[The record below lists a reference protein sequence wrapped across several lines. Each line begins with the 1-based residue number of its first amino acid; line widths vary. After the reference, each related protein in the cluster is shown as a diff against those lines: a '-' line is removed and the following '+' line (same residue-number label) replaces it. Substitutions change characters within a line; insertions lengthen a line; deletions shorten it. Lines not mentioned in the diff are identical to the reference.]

1 MKGKSAMTVLR
12 GILTTWPGR
21 IFAVALIGLMAGG
34 ALFVSRANAPA
45 AKAELRTQAVTKGS
59 VVQSVAVSGSV
70 AAVNQTKMS
79 FKTAGKVAA
88 LYVSVGQQ
96 VTAGQPLAKLDTT
109 DLEAALEQAQAN
121 LVTAQNNYNRTA
133 STSSDAQKALN
144 QARQQAAQDLAIA
157 QAALNKLTTNYAAAK
172 SNVGAFSDSAMSGVS
187 SFQDSL
193 NTIQLQIDALIAEMS
208 RIVGGG
214 DTGDLRNAFNAVSGA
229 NSPALQNARTN
240 SVSLLSPALADY
252 QSARS
257 ALLSVVGTFDAAA
270 ATGSDT
276 TGIANSFQLAQTNY
290 TIATSRL
297 TSALDTTSAVLAT
310 VQSSVTA
317 AQTSLNTQATK
328 VLHDPFD
335 QWRADLATLYT
346 LVGGQQQS
354 VSTVKL
360 KIAQATTYLG
370 TVNDAI
376 GGSIATATQNV
387 TTTAQR
393 GQQSIDS
400 AQTSLGSK
408 PYDLASSQA
417 SVDSAAA
424 AVETAQNNIA
434 SAVVTAP
441 TDGVVASVASQV
453 GETAAN
459 PFMVLA
465 NTTSL
470 VLHGTLGESDIAKVK
485 LGLVANIT
493 VDAVSTGG
501 RMTGRVTSLDP
512 VATIQSG
519 VPVYGVDVTIDLANT
534 LVKAGMTGTA
544 TVIIASR
551 QDVLTVPN
559 LAIRTASGRR
569 YLQILKGGEAVD
581 TDATFG
587 IANDTTTEVVSGVA
601 EGDLVVLPAARAT
614 ATARPG
620 VGGGGFTQGGGGGP
634 VIIGK

>member
-1 MKGKSAMTVLR
+1 M
-12 GILTTWPGR
+12 TWPGR
-21 IFAVALIGLMAGG
+21 IFALALVGLMAGG
-34 ALFVSRANAPA
+34 AVFVSRANAPA
-45 AKAELRTQAVTKGS
+45 AKTEIRTQAVTKGS
-59 VVQSVAVSGSV
+59 VIQSVAVSGSV
-70 AAVNQTKMS
+70 AAMNQTKMS
-79 FKTAGKVAA
+79 FKTSGKIAA
-88 LYVSVGQQ
+88 IYVSVGQQ

-109 DLEAALEQAQAN
+109 DLEAALAQAQAN

-133 STSSDAQKALN
+133 STTSDAQKALN
-144 QARQQAAQDLAIA
+144 QARQQAAQDLATA
-157 QAALNKLTTNYAAAK
+157 QAALAKLTTNYAAAK
-172 SNVGAFSDSAMSGVS
+172 SNFSSFTDNATSGIA

-193 NTIQLQIDALIAEMS
+193 GTIQSQIDALIAEMQ

-214 DTGDLRNAFNAVSGA
+214 DTGDLRNALNAISGA
-229 NSPALQNARTN
+229 NSPALQNARAN
-240 SVSLLSPALADY
+240 SVTLLSPALADY

-257 ALLSVVGTFDAAA
+257 ALLSLVAQYDAAA
-270 ATGSDT
+270 AAGSDT
-276 TGIANSFQLAQTNY
+276 TGIASSFQLAQTNY

-310 VQSSVTA
+310 VQSSVTT
-317 AQTSLNTQATK
+317 AQGSLNTQSTK
-328 VLHDPFD
+328 GLHDPFD

-346 LVGGQQQS
+346 LVSGQQQN

-360 KIAQATTYLG
+360 KISQAATYAN
-370 TVNDAI
+370 TMNDAI

-400 AQTSLGSK
+400 AQTSLNSK
-408 PYDLASSQA
+408 PYDLTNSQA
-417 SVDSAAA
+417 SVDNASAA
-424 AVETAQNNIA
+424 VDTAQSNLTN
-434 SAVVTAP
+434 AVATAP
-441 TDGVVASVASQV
+441 AAGVVASIASQV

-470 VLHGTLGESDIAKVK
+470 VLHGTLGESDVAKVK

-493 VDAVSTGG
+493 VDAVSSTS

-519 VPVYGVDVTIDLANT
+519 VPVYGIDVTIDIANP

-544 TVIIASR
+544 TVIIASK
-551 QDVLTVPN
+551 QGVLTVPN
-559 LAIRTASGRR
+559 LAIRTTAGRR
-569 YLQILKGGEAVD
+569 YLQVLKGGEVVD

-587 IANDTTTEVVSGVA
+587 IANDTTTEVISGVA

-620 VGGGGFTQGGGGGP
+620 AGGGGFGGGGP
-634 VIIGK
+634 VIVGR